1 MFPDIFFQG
10 WNGPLRILI
19 IGPIAYVLLITLLRL
34 TGKRTLSKLNAF
46 DLVVTVAL
54 GSVLATLILNKET
67 PLIEGLTAMAVL
79 VVLQLVVTWTT
90 VRRPELRRLVRAD
103 PALLLAGG
111 RLRPDTLKAE
121 RVTEDEVLQA
131 IRDAGGGGFA
141 DADAVFLQ
149 SDGSLAVVTR
159 EG

>member
-19 IGPIAYVLLITLLRL
+19 IGPLAYVALIAILRL

-46 DLVVTVAL
+46 DLVITVAL
-54 GSVLATLILNKET
+54 GSVLATIILNKET
-67 PLIEGLTAMAVL
+67 PLAEGLTAIVILVL
-79 VVLQLVVTWTT
+79 LQLAVTWTS
-90 VRRPELRRLVRAD
+90 VRRPDLRRLVRAQ
-103 PALLLAGG
+103 PAVLLAGG
-111 RLRPDTLKAE
+111 RLRPETMRHE

-131 IRDAGGGGFA
+131 VRDAGADDFA

-149 SDGSLAVVTR
+149 SDGSLAVVLA
-159 EG
+159 EA